1 MHASVQ
7 KLHTLLA
14 DLKAHDLALMSKEAD
29 AHLRASVTTRF
40 VDATGG
46 LQTLFLGA
54 HAEIPRW
61 LWKAELADSFGNE
74 WIATY
79 NIVDTGMMESAIGQH
94 EKIRMAAAFFPGLVL
109 TVDVFAAYH
118 HPGGTGL
125 QVDPKITVRLT
136 VSGDPELALVEHF
149 LDLAHDHFPQSGN
162 GLSVSVQPREN
173 CCDEIENPESIH
185 QAFRIVARAAR
196 SAARASWGDDETTMT
211 ENIDLIV
218 AMDDSVEA
226 SRMQEAFSF
235 FGLMFTSVVTS
246 QG

>member
-29 AHLRASVTTRF
+29 AHLRASVTSRF

-94 EKIRMAAAFFPGLVL
+94 EKVRMAAALFPGLVL

-125 QVDPKITVRLT
+125 QVDPKITVSLT
-136 VSGDPELALVEHF
+136 VSGDPELSLVEHF
-149 LDLAHDHFPQSGN
+149 LDLAHDHFPESGN
-162 GLSVSVQPREN
+162 GLSVSVMPREN
-173 CCDEIENPESIH
+173 CCDEIENPEAIH
-185 QAFRIVARAAR
+185 QAFRKVASAAR